1 MPLINIL
8 IAFGIALLLISSV
21 ATIVT
26 LVNSSTTSS
35 SKKDDKPKK
44 VCVFD
49 IDNTLTAAATLPKVC
64 NLSPVGKSA
73 DRSTQSAG
81 GDPAAPYAKE
91 AIKRCRDKGYG
102 VAIATAE
109 SKKNATSDKQK
120 KFLRSIGW
128 NEKTDPLYHCDLS
141 KQGTSYTI
149 CADQKYQVVEV
160 DGPTGT
166 KKFKLVK
173 SSTAGSV
180 KKPMYENVAKDF
192 NVDIKDL
199 IIFDDDAQNLSLCK
213 YLMTDDGNPC
223 SENCDH
229 CIQASTNCAGKWC
242 PKGCG
247 LTKQNFDI
255 AGI

>member
-8 IAFGIALLLISSV
+8 IALGIALLLISSV
-21 ATIVT
+21 ATVVI
-26 LVNSSTTSS
+26 LANSSTTSS
-35 SKKDDKPKK
+35 TTSSPKK

-49 IDNTLTAAATLPKVC
+49 IDNTLTAAASAKNEPVC

-73 DRSTQSAG
+73 DTSTSSAH

-109 SKKNATSDKQK
+109 SKKNATSDIQK

-141 KQGTSYTI
+141 KEVTGKTYTI
-149 CADQKYQVVEV
+149 CAD
-160 DGPTGT
+160 PTNH
-166 KKFKLVK
+166 
-173 SSTAGSV
+173 GSV
-180 KKPMYENVAKDF
+180 KKPMYEKIAKDF

-199 IIFDDDAQNLSLCK
+199 IIFDDDEKNLSLCR
-213 YLMTDDGNPC
+213 YLMTNAGSTSCNETKC
-223 SENCDH
+223 NN
-229 CIQASTNCAGKWC
+229 CIQASTNCDGKWC
-242 PKGCG
+242 GEGCG
-247 LTKQNFDI
+247 LTKQNFDL
-255 AGI
+255 AGV

>member
-8 IAFGIALLLISSV
+8 IALGIALLLISSV

-35 SKKDDKPKK
+35 PKKDDKPKK

-49 IDNTLTAAATLPKVC
+49 IDNTLTAAATLPQVC

-73 DRSTQSAG
+73 DTSTSSAH

-91 AIKRCRDKGYG
+91 AIKRCRGKGYG

-109 SKKNATSDKQK
+109 SKKNATSDIQK

-128 NEKTDPLYHCDLS
+128 NEETDPLYHCDLS
-141 KQGTSYTI
+141 KQVTGRSYTT
-149 CADQKYQVVEV
+149 CAD
-160 DGPTGT
+160 PTN
-166 KKFKLVK
+166 L
-173 SSTAGSV
+173 GSV
-180 KKPMYENVAKDF
+180 KKPMYEKIAKDF

-199 IIFDDDAQNLSLCK
+199 IIFDDDEKNLSLCR
-213 YLMTDDGNPC
+213 YLMTNAGSTSCNETKC
-223 SENCDH
+223 NN
-229 CIQASTNCAGKWC
+229 CIQASTNCDGKWC
-242 PKGCG
+242 GEGCG
-247 LTKQNFDI
+247 LTKQNFDL
-255 AGI
+255 AGV